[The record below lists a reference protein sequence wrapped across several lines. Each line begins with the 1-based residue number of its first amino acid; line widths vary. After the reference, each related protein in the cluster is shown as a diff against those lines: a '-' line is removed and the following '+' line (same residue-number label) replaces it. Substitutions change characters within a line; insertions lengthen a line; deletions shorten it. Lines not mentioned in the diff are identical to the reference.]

1 MTATDA
7 FAARMNAMLVD
18 MLNWLHVNAIDI
30 LIAAAIGT
38 LLVSVMLYVRRHLR
52 RMGEGRPGSVAAIVG
67 HLAGKTQLWFMV
79 LVAARLLSE
88 GLNPPPRVEAFIGN
102 LFTIAFALQVAIW
115 ARELVIGL
123 IERRA
128 ARNQDELGTFGSAM
142 GIIRLLVS
150 FSVFAIALIVILD
163 NLGVNVTGLVAGLG
177 VGGIAIGLAAQGI
190 FSDLFAALSI
200 LFDKPFRKGDA
211 ISWDQT
217 SGTVEE
223 IGLKTTRVRANAGE
237 EVVISN
243 ANLLNKEIHNTA
255 RIDRRR
261 MSLAIG
267 VIYQTSPDVVE
278 QLPDILRAAV
288 ESVPRCTLVRAGLVN
303 FAASSI
309 DFDVQFDIHSSVYDE
324 VFQARHQI
332 GVAILKALNGR
343 GIEFAYPTQ
352 TSFTAAPNGE
362 LIMPYPADGMQLPD
376 ADPGAPPRPEP
387 SVG

>member
-1 MTATDA
+1 MTAADA
-7 FAARMNAMLVD
+7 FATRMKAMLVD
-18 MLNWLHVNAIDI
+18 TLTWLQVNVIDI
-30 LIAAAIGT
+30 LIAAAVGT
-38 LLVSVMLYVRRHLR
+38 LLVSAMLYLR
-52 RMGEGRPGSVAAIVG
+52 RYLRKLGEDRPGSVAALVG
-67 HLAGKTQLWFMV
+67 HVAGKTQLWFMIM
-79 LVAARLLSE
+79 VAVRLLSE
-88 GLNPPPRVEAFIGN
+88 GLGPPPLVDSFIGS
-102 LFTIAFALQVAIW
+102 LFTIAVAIQTAIW

-150 FSVFAIALIVILD
+150 FAAFAIAFVVVLD
-163 NLGVNVTGLVAGLG
+163 NLGVNVTALVAGLG

-237 EVVISN
+237 QVVISN

-267 VIYQTSPDVVE
+267 VIYQTPPDLVE
-278 QLPDILRAAV
+278 QLPEILRAAV

-309 DFDVQFDIHSSVYDE
+309 DFDVQFDIHSSAYDE
-324 VFQARHQI
+324 VFDARHQI
-332 GVAILKALNGR
+332 GVAILKAFGAR

-352 TSFTAAPNGE
+352 TSFTAAPSGE
-362 LIMPYPADGMQLPD
+362 LIMPYPADPKR
-376 ADPGAPPRPEP
+376 ADPPAGDPA
-387 SVG
+387 VG

>member
-1 MTATDA
+1 
-7 FAARMNAMLVD
+7 MLID
-18 MLNWLHVNAIDI
+18 TLTWLQVNVIDI
-30 LIAAAIGT
+30 LVAAAVGV
-38 LLVSVMLYVRRHLR
+38 LLVSAMLYLRRHLR
-52 RMGEGRPGSVAAIVG
+52 RMVEGRPGSVAAIVG
-67 HLAGKTQLWFMV
+67 HVAGKTQLWFMV
-79 LVAARLLSE
+79 MVAVRLLSE
-88 GLNPPPRVEAFIGN
+88 GLGPPPRVDAMIAS
-102 LFTIAFALQVAIW
+102 LFTIAAAIQTAIW
-115 ARELVIGL
+115 ARELIIGL

-150 FSVFAIALIVILD
+150 FAAFAIAFVVILD
-163 NLGVNVTGLVAGLG
+163 NLGVNVTALVAGLG

-211 ISWDQT
+211 ITWDQT

-237 EVVISN
+237 QVVISN

-267 VIYQTSPDVVE
+267 IIYQTPPDVVE
-278 QLPDILRAAV
+278 QLPEILRAAV
-288 ESVPRCTLVRAGLVN
+288 ESVPHCTLVRAGLVN
-303 FAASSI
+303 FAASAI
-309 DFDVQFDIHSSVYDE
+309 DFDVQFDIQASAYED
-324 VFQARHQI
+324 VFDARHRI
-332 GVAILKALNGR
+332 GVAILKAFGAR

-362 LIMPYPADGMQLPD
+362 RIMPYPAETK
-376 ADPGAPPRPEP
+376 RPEP
-387 SVG
+387 SAG

>member
-1 MTATDA
+1 MTAADA
-7 FAARMNAMLVD
+7 FATRMKAMLID
-18 MLNWLHVNAIDI
+18 TLTWLQVNVFDI
-30 LIAAAIGT
+30 LIAAVVGV
-38 LLVSVMLYVRRHLR
+38 LLVSAMLYLRRHLR
-52 RMGEGRPGSVAAIVG
+52 KMVEGRPGSVAAIVG
-67 HLAGKTQLWFMV
+67 HVAGKTQLWFMV
-79 LVAARLLSE
+79 MVAVRLLSE
-88 GLNPPPRVEAFIGN
+88 GLRPPPRVDAFIGS
-102 LFTIAFALQVAIW
+102 LFTIAVAIQTAIW

-150 FSVFAIALIVILD
+150 FAAFAIAFVVILD
-163 NLGVNVTGLVAGLG
+163 NLGVNVTALVAGLG

-211 ISWDQT
+211 ITWDQT

-237 EVVISN
+237 QVVISN

-267 VIYQTSPDVVE
+267 IIYQTPPDVVE

-288 ESVPRCTLVRAGLVN
+288 ESVPRCTLVRAGLIN

-324 VFQARHQI
+324 VFDARHRI
-332 GVAILKALNGR
+332 GVAILKAFGAR

-352 TSFTAAPNGE
+352 TSFTAAPDGE
-362 LIMPYPADGMQLPD
+362 LIMPYPAE
-376 ADPGAPPRPEP
+376 AKGAEP